1 MIQITAYHGS
11 RNKFNKFSLK
21 YFGQS
26 DAGMWGKGVYFTDKK
41 EIASNWGNYIYKCK
55 LTFNKPFVVE
65 DGEIEKIDYFLS
77 LGENNHE
84 STKKLKE
91 MGYDGVIS
99 YNENW
104 YTKDGPIRGNQYVV
118 FDPDTIEILGIE
130 NLEIPTNE
138 KLSYHWDNKESIYV
152 IEIWNGNDKPIETHY
167 ALDRNELNETINN
180 LKIKFNTA
188 KNEIHIPNRGNCNKN
203 N

>member
-1 MIQITAYHGS
+1 MTQIIAYHGS

-26 DAGMWGKGVYFTDKK
+26 DAGMWGKGVYFTNKK

-77 LGENNHE
+77 LGENNNE
-84 STKKLKE
+84 ATEKLKE

-99 YNENW
+99 HNENW
-104 YTKDGPIRGNQYVV
+104 YTKGKAIRADQYVV
-118 FDPDTIEILGIE
+118 FDPDTVEILEVE
-130 NLEIPTNE
+130 NLKTSIGE
-138 KLSYHWDNKESIYV
+138 KISYRWDKKESLYI
-152 IEIWNGNDKPIETHY
+152 IEVWHGSTKLETHY
-167 ALDRNELNETINN
+167 ALDKNELNETINY
-180 LKIKFNTA
+180 LKDNFNIK
-188 KNEIHIPNRGNCNKN
+188 K
-203 N
+203 